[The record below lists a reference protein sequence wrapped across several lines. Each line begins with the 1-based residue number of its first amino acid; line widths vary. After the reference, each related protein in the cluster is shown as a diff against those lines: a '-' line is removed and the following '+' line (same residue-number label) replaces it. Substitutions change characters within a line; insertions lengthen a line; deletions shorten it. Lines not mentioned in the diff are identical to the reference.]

1 MDSNFVLM
9 QISTFMPHF
18 SLSSGSMNTLLE
30 VDIDTTNVANPL
42 VQCQFEPG
50 FTCTIDYGIDPLY
63 TNLTGR
69 ETTSTLGRVTTHY
82 LLPGP
87 HRRHHLLL
95 HCVCREYLPVCE
107 TFRTGGW
114 IHSGG
119 SWQRLYAKPSAV
131 FAYTSLVFL
140 AHIPL

>member
-1 MDSNFVLM
+1 MYPCSDLLNFNYLMLLRLKSQCFCM
-9 QISTFMPHF
+9 QISTLMPHF

-69 ETTSTLGRVTTHY
+69 ETTSTLGRVTTITLSQDLIGDTTY
-82 LLPGP
+82 YFIVSAESTSQ
-87 HRRHHLLL
+87 
-95 HCVCREYLPVCE
+95 CVRVRG

-119 SWQRLYAKPSAV
+119 S
-131 FAYTSLVFL
+131 
-140 AHIPL
+140 